1 MKEMNPIRCNVATLV
16 CMIFASL
23 FLFGYVI
30 LCSGIAIL
38 VSVHFYIHCI
48 CPTSL
53 TFRARYFNEDEL
65 QRRAIHIVADIV
77 NSHNET
83 RCRNNFRVDRTRFLR
98 LCEILQ
104 NDIEE
109 TPSMPISVQVAIYLH
124 WIANAATLR
133 QQRETFQREMH
144 FLFPQLISSVL
155 YNLIRYSSCSSV
167 QSILAFCLL
176 LFFGVLVAAFLF
188 RVGSEDDWFLED

>member
-1 MKEMNPIRCNVATLV
+1 MNPIRCNVATLV

-133 QQRETFQREMH
+133 QQRETFKLSHDRLELARRNVRRAIMTRMY
-144 FLFPQLISSVL
+144 PQFVRPVTNWDVRHWDAIPP
-155 YNLIRYSSCSSV
+155 IHPKR
-167 QSILAFCLL
+167 
-176 LFFGVLVAAFLF
+176 F
-188 RVGSEDDWFLED
+188 RPSFHQIPTSL